1 MSLAARLFG
10 LGALGALVVSQTGCN
25 LVPRY
30 HVANAQNRTRQLYD
44 QNKVMAMDR
53 QSLIAQ
59 NQQLQQQLAESQGL
73 RNTLEQRIN
82 NLLSERNSLVSM
94 KNTNPMSD
102 ATTRE
107 FEDLARRYPGFD
119 FDPQT
124 GVSKFQNEILFASGS
139 DELRPEAVPL
149 LTEFARILN
158 NGDASQL
165 NVLVVG
171 HTDDRPVSKASTKA
185 RHPDNWYL
193 STHRAI
199 SVVHA
204 LKKSGIRES
213 RMGATGY
220 GPHQPRVAQTS
231 DDARRQNR
239 RVEIFVLAPNASMA
253 GWEPGMLRK

>member
-1 MSLAARLFG
+1 MSLAARIS
-10 LGALGALVVSQTGCN
+10 ALGVLGVIIASQTGCN

-53 QSLIAQ
+53 QGLIAQ

-73 RNTLEQRIN
+73 RDTLQQRIN

-102 ATTRE
+102 ATNRQ
-107 FEDLARRYPGFD
+107 FEDLARRYPGFE

-139 DELRPEAVPL
+139 DELRPDAIPML
-149 LTEFARILN
+149 NEFAGILN
-158 NGDASQL
+158 NGDAGQL

-239 RVEIFVLAPNASMA
+239 RVEIYVLAPNASMA
-253 GWEPGMLRK
+253 GWEPGTSRK